1 LAFAAAKI
9 LMTFL
14 LTETLL
20 EYYIKGE
27 NSKDPLRYKTKDTSS
42 LFELRR
48 TKDPLRY
55 KTKDRC
61 AERLN

>member
-1 LAFAAAKI
+1 
-9 LMTFL
+9 MTFL

-48 TKDPLRY
+48 TKD
-55 KTKDRC
+55 RC